1 MKWEESM
8 ALKGAQICVNY
19 LYGPVV
25 EVFRHDDAF
34 EALKTMFSRA
44 VCPIDT
50 RLSGTGSLIPDLSPR
65 PLPITRLILI
75 YPWGRDQWYCSSLHG
90 CRVSREFHEIR
101 FT

>member
-1 MKWEESM
+1 MGRKYGSQG
-8 ALKGAQICVNY
+8 GAQLCVNY

-50 RLSGTGSLIPDLSPR
+50 RLSGTGS
-65 PLPITRLILI
+65 RL
-75 YPWGRDQWYCSSLHG
+75 D
-90 CRVSREFHEIR
+90 
-101 FT
+101 